1 MASIEAIRSGVIGKS
16 RKPVSGFWLVV
27 FFSAIGLAACI
38 AFAVVLQHFDQMT
51 VLM

>member
-16 RKPVSGFWLVV
+16 RKPLSGFWLVAA
-27 FFSAIGLAACI
+27 FSAIGLAACI
-38 AFAVVLQHFDQMT
+38 AFAIVLQHFDQMT